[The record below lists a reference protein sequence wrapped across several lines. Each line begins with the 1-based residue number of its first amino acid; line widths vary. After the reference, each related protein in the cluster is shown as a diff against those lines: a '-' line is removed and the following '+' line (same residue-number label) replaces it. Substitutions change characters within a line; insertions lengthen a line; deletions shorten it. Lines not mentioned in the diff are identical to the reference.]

1 MIDLHSHILPGV
13 DDGAPDL
20 DVALDMLTVAVE
32 DGITAIAATPH
43 FIPGSFAPPGPQVLE
58 GVAALREA
66 AKKRGLVIEIHP
78 GHEVRAAA
86 GLVDRIRTGEVL
98 ALDRRGRY
106 LLLEMPGSQ
115 VPEWMDQLVF
125 ELEVAG
131 ITAVIAHPERNT
143 GIIRNPMR
151 LHALI
156 ERGCRTQVTAGSL
169 LGHFGKHAAETSRLL
184 LACDMVHVVASDAHD
199 ARFRTPS
206 LTAARAVVEEAV
218 GAGVGETLFVTNPR
232 AILAGEDFPAPDPMT
247 PDQRAW
253 NGAEEESKD
262 DGGLWGRLREM
273 FRQDE

>member
-1 MIDLHSHILPGV
+1 MIDIHSHVLPGV

-20 DVALDMLTVAVE
+20 DVALDMLTIAVE

-43 FIPGSFAPPGPQVLE
+43 FIDGSFAPTGPQVLE
-58 GVAALREA
+58 GVELLRQAAA
-66 AKKRGLVIEIHP
+66 KRGLPIAIHA

-86 GLVDRIRTGEVL
+86 GLVERVRTGEIL

-106 LLLEMPGSQ
+106 LLLEMTGSQ

-156 ERGCRTQVTAGSL
+156 EKGCRTQLTTGSL
-169 LGHFGKHAAETSRLL
+169 LGHFGKHAAATSRVL

-206 LTAARAVVEEAV
+206 LAAARRVVEETA
-218 GAGVGETLFVTNPR
+218 GAGVGEALFVTNPR
-232 AILAGEDFPAPDPMT
+232 AILAGEEFTVPEPMT
-247 PDQRAW
+247 PERAED
-253 NGAEEESKD
+253 AEEE
-262 DGGLWGRLREM
+262 GGLWGRLREM
-273 FRQDE
+273 FRQDS